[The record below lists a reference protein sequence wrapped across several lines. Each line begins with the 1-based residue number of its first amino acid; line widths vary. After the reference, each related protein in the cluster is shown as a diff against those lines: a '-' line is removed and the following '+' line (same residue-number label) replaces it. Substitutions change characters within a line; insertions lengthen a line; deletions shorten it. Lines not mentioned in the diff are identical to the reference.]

1 MTGTTTTAT
10 TASGIGLTAE
20 PIDWTAPWLA
30 PYRGRGLRVEQRV
43 RSGLSVAEALNE
55 AAVPGV
61 PRFVPPSALPATE
74 AYEAFIFRTGQVP
87 TRDNTHDF
95 FNGLV
100 WLQQPALKARLNALQ
115 AGEIGRRGI
124 AASRGPLRDA
134 LTVFDENG
142 ALLEAPATLVAALR
156 ERDWQGAFV
165 RQRAAWR
172 ETRLVLVGHALLEKL
187 LQPRKPITAHVL
199 LAGSELAA
207 GTYEGKR
214 FLPVP
219 VLGVPGWWP
228 ANEDAAFYDDAS
240 VFRPA
245 PQLSAGRKPS
255 IER

>member
-1 MTGTTTTAT
+1 MTPHSAAT
-10 TASGIGLTAE
+10 GSGCSPGSE
-20 PIDWTAPWLA
+20 PIDWAAPWLA
-30 PYRGRGLRVEQRV
+30 PYRLLGAQVEHGVRAGR
-43 RSGLSVAEALNE
+43 SVAEALNE
-55 AAVPGV
+55 TAVPGV
-61 PRFVPPSALPATE
+61 PRFVPHSALPAAE

-87 TRDNTHDF
+87 TRDNLHDF

-100 WLQQPALKARLNALQ
+100 WLHQPALKARLNALQ
-115 AGEIGRRGI
+115 AEEIGRRGI

-142 ALLEAPATLVAALR
+142 ALLEAPADLVAALR
-156 ERDWQGAFV
+156 ARDWHGAFV

-187 LQPRKPITAHVL
+187 LHPRKPITAHAL

-207 GTYEGKR
+207 CAYERKS
-214 FLPVP
+214 FLPLP